1 MAIPMTFNAF
11 VQSILSNTL
20 PFSLELE
27 MTKGEKKYL
36 DWISDN
42 AQHLKEYSVDDF
54 LEIYMEFYD
63 IQENYGLS
71 DYDYAMEMKA
81 AEMERVELDKWLDI
95 EDMVK
100 DIKTFGYSEFIYNM
114 PYDAW

>member
-1 MAIPMTFNAF
+1 MTFNAF
-11 VQSILSNTL
+11 VQNILSNTL

-27 MTKGEKKYL
+27 MTKGEKKYV

-42 AQHLKEYSVDDF
+42 AQYLKKYSVDDF

-81 AEMERVELDKWLDI
+81 AKMERAELDKWLDI
-95 EDMVK
+95 EDMKK

-114 PYDAW
+114 PYDNW